1 MSVSVKRGLTVIPG
15 GDLSDME
22 RARAGLV
29 GVLRPARGVSDSR
42 VSRVKPEVLPGS
54 ASPRGYSKQ
63 PVL

>member
-1 MSVSVKRGLTVIPG
+1 MTVIPG

-29 GVLRPARGVSDSR
+29 GVLRPASGASDSR

-54 ASPRGYSKQ
+54 ASPHGYSKQ